1 LSGFCQGLT
10 VDILDTFYVKL
21 YRDFFVNIS
30 AGWFFAVFAAIAA
43 NNIWQII
50 AAFVLCIS
58 CILLADELDRLDEE

>member
-1 LSGFCQGLT
+1 M
-10 VDILDTFYVKL
+10 KL

-50 AAFVLCIS
+50 AAFVLCMS
-58 CILLADELDRLDEE
+58 CLLLAKELDRLDEE